1 MAYDNALADRVR
13 EIFDD
18 VECVRE
24 IKMFGGLCI
33 MVNEHMCCGVLGD
46 RLIARLGGERAQAAL
61 KRKHA
66 ALFDF
71 TGKPMKGILV
81 IDQQGLKTK
90 AQLQFWID
98 AALEFVSTLP
108 PKKPKKKKAARFN

>member
-1 MAYDNALADRVR
+1 M
-13 EIFDD
+13 DD

-46 RLIARLGGERAQAAL
+46 RLIARLGKDEAQAAL
-61 KRKHA
+61 KRKYA

-81 IDQQGLKTK
+81 IDKQGLKTK
-90 AQLQFWID
+90 AQLKSWID
-98 AALEFVSTLP
+98 AALAFISTLP
-108 PKKPKKKKAARFN
+108 PKKPKKRKPTTRFR